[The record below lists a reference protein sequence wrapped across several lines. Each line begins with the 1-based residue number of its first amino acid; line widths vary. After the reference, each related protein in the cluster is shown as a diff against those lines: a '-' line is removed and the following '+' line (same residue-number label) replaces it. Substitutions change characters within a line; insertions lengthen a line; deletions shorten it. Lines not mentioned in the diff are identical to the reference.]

1 MKASGPTVAPITQS
15 CLSARTPPRVGACA
29 NYHYQA
35 KGIPMTV
42 LTERFSRGVDYARI
56 AHAAQVRKGSNI
68 PYLYHLLGVASLVME
83 FGGNEDQA
91 IAGLLHD
98 TIEDCGAEHEQLI
111 RTQFGDAVADIVV
124 ACTDG
129 TAEGKS
135 TLVDAEAK
143 KRDWMQRKLAYLAHL
158 ADASDEALLVSACD
172 KLHNA
177 RAIVQDMKDSSVG
190 MAVFERFKGGQA
202 GTLGY
207 YEALTRTFG
216 NRNVQ
221 VAPVLVAV
229 VARMHALAGNAERKP
244 LIDKAPRP

>member
-1 MKASGPTVAPITQS
+1 
-15 CLSARTPPRVGACA
+15 
-29 NYHYQA
+29 
-35 KGIPMTV
+35 MTV
-42 LTERFSRGVDYARI
+42 LTERFTHAVDHARV

-135 TLVDAEAK
+135 SLVDAEAK
-143 KRDWMQRKLAYLAHL
+143 KRDWMQRKLTYLAHL
-158 ADASDEALLVSACD
+158 ADAPDAILLVSACD

-177 RAIVQDMKDSSVG
+177 RAIVQDMEIPPS
-190 MAVFERFKGGQA
+190 A
-202 GTLGY
+202 
-207 YEALTRTFG
+207 
-216 NRNVQ
+216 
-221 VAPVLVAV
+221 
-229 VARMHALAGNAERKP
+229 
-244 LIDKAPRP
+244 

>member
-1 MKASGPTVAPITQS
+1 
-15 CLSARTPPRVGACA
+15 
-29 NYHYQA
+29 
-35 KGIPMTV
+35 MTV
-42 LTERFSRGVDYARI
+42 LTERFSRGVEYARI

-83 FGGNEDQA
+83 FGGSEDQA

-98 TIEDCGAEHEQLI
+98 TIEDCGAEHGQLI

-129 TAEGKS
+129 TAEGKL

-143 KRDWMQRKLAYLAHL
+143 KRDWMQRKLAYLTHL
-158 ADASDEALLVSACD
+158 ADAPDPVLLVSACD

-177 RAIVQDMKDSSVG
+177 RAIVQDIEDTRVG
-190 MAVFERFKGGQA
+190 MTVFDRFKGGQA

-207 YEALTRTFG
+207 YEALARTFG
-216 NRNVQ
+216 NRNVA
-221 VAPVLVAV
+221 VAPVLDAV
-229 VARMHALAGNAERKP
+229 VARMHALAGDSAREP
-244 LIDKAPRP
+244 LVDRTSRA